1 LGTPAST
8 PASAAPNLSHLP
20 HERQTQIAELVQAR
34 GAVSG
39 RELRAIYG
47 VSELTIR
54 RDLDHLAA
62 AGKLRR
68 TRGGAVR
75 IHSEAPGDGSLLS
88 EGRVAISEWV
98 DVLVLTPASPKSAQ
112 ILQRRAMHAG
122 IPIISEAHPLDGAVT
137 LVSVDNHHAGL
148 ELGRWTG
155 HSMRQAGLPVRG
167 LTISVSLENA
177 EARRLGFCQGLL
189 EAHPEAK
196 ILLNVFGEGMREPTR
211 KLVSDVLTVHP
222 EINLFFAINDAM
234 LDGAFDAYRGA
245 GLPERDL
252 VAVVIG
258 LEGREGLRQLSHE
271 GPCRAGVAMLPDVV
285 GKTCVD
291 AAVCAHAGLPLP
303 PRIITPAPLVTS
315 ETLGRYYA
323 PGADGE
329 LQIRWD
335 AVDALWSPDSGHDAL
350 LAVPPARRPR
360 RIGFVYS
367 FGTHEWYQNVRR
379 AMDVRCRELGIELI
393 TADAS
398 ENLVL
403 EKEQLKL
410 DVARVAAACIEDGD
424 TVILDSGSTMTL
436 LAKQL
441 LQRRNLTVITNSV
454 DALSILSENPNIT
467 LLSTGGMVHQR
478 SRALVGPATVATL
491 ASLRVDKAF
500 LSASGVSFPAG
511 IYAPNAEEAAV
522 KQAMIRCAREAFL
535 VVDHTKI
542 GEEFMTWFA
551 SLASVNTLVTDEAL
565 PARDRLMLNQAGIK
579 VRTQPAVSAT
589 D

>member
-1 LGTPAST
+1 
-8 PASAAPNLSHLP
+8 
-20 HERQTQIAELVQAR
+20 
-34 GAVSG
+34 
-39 RELRAIYG
+39 
-47 VSELTIR
+47 
-54 RDLDHLAA
+54 
-62 AGKLRR
+62 
-68 TRGGAVR
+68 
-75 IHSEAPGDGSLLS
+75 
-88 EGRVAISEWV
+88 
-98 DVLVLTPASPKSAQ
+98 
-112 ILQRRAMHAG
+112 MHAG
-122 IPIISEAHPLDGAVT
+122 IPIVSEAHRLDGAVT
-137 LVSVDNHHAGL
+137 LVSVDNYQAGR

-155 HSMRQAGLPVRG
+155 HAMRQAGLPVRG
-167 LTISVSLENA
+167 LTISVSLENT
-177 EARRLGFCQGLL
+177 EARRLGFGQGLL
-189 EAHPEAK
+189 ETYPDAK
-196 ILLNVFGEGMREPTR
+196 ILLNVFGEGVRETTR
-211 KLVSDVLTVHP
+211 QLVSDVLTVHP
-222 EINLFFAINDAM
+222 EINLIFAINDTM
-234 LDGAFDAYRGA
+234 LDGALDAYRAA

-258 LEGREGLRQLSHE
+258 LEGREGLRQLSQE
-271 GPCRAGVAMLPDVV
+271 GPGRAGVAMLPDVV

-291 AAVCAHAGLPLP
+291 AAVCAYAGLPLP
-303 PRIITPAPLVTS
+303 PHIVTPAPLVTA

-329 LQIRWD
+329 WQIRWD

-350 LAVPPARRPR
+350 LAIPPTRRPR

-379 AMDVRCRELGIELI
+379 AMDIRCRELGIELI

-410 DVARVAAACIEDGD
+410 EVARVAAACIEDGD

-441 LQRRNLTVITNSV
+441 LSRRNLTVITNSV
-454 DALSILSENPNIT
+454 DSLSILSDNPNIT
-467 LLSTGGMVHQR
+467 LLSTGGMVQQR
-478 SRALVGPATVATL
+478 GRALVGPATLATL
-491 ASLRVDKAF
+491 VSLRVDKAF
-500 LSASGVSFPAG
+500 LSASGVSLPAG

-522 KQAMIRCAREAFL
+522 KQAMIRCARETFL

-551 SLASVNTLVTDEAL
+551 SLASVNSLVTDEGL
-565 PARDRLMLNQAGIK
+565 PARDRLMLNQAGLK
-579 VRTQPAVSAT
+579 VRTQPAASVT

>member
-1 LGTPAST
+1 L
-8 PASAAPNLSHLP
+8 
-20 HERQTQIAELVQAR
+20 
-34 GAVSG
+34 G
-39 RELRAIYG
+39 RELSAIYG

-75 IHSEAPGDGSLLS
+75 LPSEAPGDGALLS
-88 EGRVAISEWV
+88 EGRVAISEEV
-98 DVLVLTPASPKSAQ
+98 DVLVLTPASPKSSL
-112 ILQRRAMHAG
+112 ILQRRAMHVG
-122 IPIISEAHPLDGAVT
+122 IPIVTEAHPLDGTVT
-137 LVSVDNHHAGL
+137 LISVDNHQAGR

-155 HSMRQAGLPVRG
+155 HTMRRSGLPVRG
-167 LTISVSLENA
+167 LTISVHLENT
-177 EARRLGFCQGLL
+177 EARRQGFCEGLL
-189 EAHPEAK
+189 ETYPEAT

-211 KLVSDVLTVHP
+211 KLVSDVLTVYP
-222 EINLFFAINDAM
+222 DLNLIFAINDTM
-234 LDGAFDAYRGA
+234 LGGALEAHRAA
-245 GLPERDL
+245 GLPEQEL
-252 VAVVIG
+252 VAVAIG
-258 LEGREGLRQLSHE
+258 LEGREGLRYLAQE
-271 GPCRAGVAMLPDVV
+271 GPCRAGIAMLPDVV

-291 AAVCAHAGLPLP
+291 AAVCAYAGVPLP
-303 PRIITPAPLVTS
+303 PRIITPAPLLTP
-315 ETLGRYYA
+315 ETLGNYYT

-329 LQIRWD
+329 WHIRWD
-335 AVDALWSPDSGHDAL
+335 AVEALWSPNSGHDAL
-350 LAVPPARRPR
+350 LAVPRARRPR

-403 EKEQLKL
+403 ETDQLKL
-410 DVARVAAACIEDGD
+410 DVARVAAACVEDGD
-424 TVILDSGSTMTL
+424 TVIVDSGSTMTL

-441 LQRRNLTVITNSV
+441 LQRRNVTVVTNSV

-478 SRALVGPATVATL
+478 SRALVGPATLATL

-500 LSASGVSFPAG
+500 LSASGVSFPTG

-522 KQAMIRCAREAFL
+522 KQAMIRCARESFL

-551 SLASVNTLVTDEAL
+551 SLASINTLVTDEAL
-565 PARDRLMLNQAGIK
+565 PARDRLMFNQAGMK
-579 VRTQPAVSAT
+579 VRTHPARSAT